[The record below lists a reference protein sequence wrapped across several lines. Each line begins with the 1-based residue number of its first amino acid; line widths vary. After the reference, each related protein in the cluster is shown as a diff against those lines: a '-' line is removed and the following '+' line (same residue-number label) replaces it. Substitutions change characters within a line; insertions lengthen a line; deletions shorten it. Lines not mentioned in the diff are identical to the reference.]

1 MAISKSFFGLRR
13 KSTKSLTFSVLNGKQ
28 ITKDRV
34 SAVKNPK
41 SEAQAM
47 QRMRFALL
55 SVNLAAYRPILER
68 SVESVNYG
76 SESVQYIMKK
86 NMKNWKLQGYR
97 KDSGFQPADM
107 QISFGTLQGLQWD
120 AHDEN
125 EFVTSGQVMSP
136 EGKTVKD
143 FREGIGAQIG
153 DQLTIVGAFST
164 GDPKNPYMAGWDSF
178 YFTEELDA
186 APLTVDEG
194 TIFPAW
200 LSGADET
207 TALFSIGR
215 SDSGEGVIMANPRQ
229 IGVGNL
235 IMCATILSRDG
246 DGKHLR
252 SNAVF
257 NGAAALGTTAAL
269 AIIQGRN
276 SFMGISSTLPSD
288 WPTEQTPVSQTVYT
302 LGTVKLNRPAG
313 EGKTQE
319 QPFAVLLK
327 QVILGNSVTT
337 QKIAI
342 SDNGINT
349 GFAYFP
355 GANFPLSASDYAW
368 EKLTATEADEVPT
381 EFVSYDVA
389 RALVG

>member
-76 SESVQYIMKK
+76 NQSVQYIMQK
-86 NMKNWKLQGYR
+86 NMKNWKLQGFR

-107 QISFGTLQGLQWD
+107 QLSYGTLPSLEWVGG
-120 AHDEN
+120 AEG
-125 EFVTSGQVMSP
+125 EFLTTVPVVAVQTQ
-136 EGKTVKD
+136 TVKQ

-153 DQLTIVGAFST
+153 DQLTIVGAIST
-164 GDPKNPYMAGWDSF
+164 GDPKNPYVAAWDSF
-178 YFTEELDA
+178 YFTDELDDDPFTMDDA
-186 APLTVDEG
+186 TINPQWVSGLDAQHAP
-194 TIFPAW
+194 
-200 LSGADET
+200 
-207 TALFSIGR
+207 FSIYR
-215 SDSGEGVIMANPRQ
+215 SDDGNGVIMVNPNSANA
-229 IGVGNL
+229 GVL
-235 IMCATILSRDG
+235 VMCATILSRDG

-257 NGAAALGTTAAL
+257 NGAAALGTTAAN

-276 SFMGISSTLPSD
+276 SFMGISSSLPSD
-288 WPTEQTPVSQTVYT
+288 WPTEQTPVGQTVYT
-302 LGTVKLNRPAG
+302 LGGVRLNHPAAG
-313 EGKTQE
+313 DQTQVGT
-319 QPFAVLLK
+319 FAVLLK
-327 QVILGNSVTT
+327 QEIMGNTVTT
-337 QKIAI
+337 KKI
-342 SDNGINT
+342 GITESGSASGN
-349 GFAYFP
+349 AYQS
-355 GANFPLSASDYAW
+355 GVNFPLVATEYAW
-368 EKLTATEADEVPT
+368 SDMTATQDDSVPT

-389 RALVG
+389 RALVS

>member
-55 SVNLAAYRPILER
+55 SVNLAAFRPILER

-76 SESVQYIMKK
+76 NQSVQYIMAK

-107 QISFGTLQGLQWD
+107 QLSYGTLPSLEWY
-120 AHDEN
+120 ATDEN
-125 EFVTSGQVMSP
+125 QWTTPVQVLSP
-136 EGKTVKD
+136 TAATVKD

-178 YFTEELDA
+178 YFTQELDA
-186 APLTVDEG
+186 EPLTIDEG
-194 TIFPAW
+194 TIYPAW
-200 LSGADET
+200 LSGLDNT
-207 TALFSIGR
+207 KALFSIGR
-215 SDSGEGVIMANPRQ
+215 SDNGEGVILGNPNNQ
-229 IGVGNL
+229 SIGNL
-235 IMCATILSRDG
+235 VMCATILSRDG

-252 SNAVF
+252 SNASF

-288 WPTEQTPVSQTVYT
+288 WPTEATPVGQTVYT
-302 LGTVKLNRPAG
+302 LGGVRLNHPAG
-313 EGKTQE
+313 QGQTQVGT
-319 QPFAVLLK
+319 FAVLLK
-327 QVILGNSVTT
+327 QEILGNSISTK
-337 QKIAI
+337 KIAI
-342 SDNGINT
+342 SENGIST
-349 GFAYFP
+349 GFAYIS
-355 GANFPLSASDYAW
+355 GANFPLNSTDYAW
-368 EKLTATEADEVPT
+368 SDMTASQDDAVPT

>member
-55 SVNLAAYRPILER
+55 SVNLAAFRPILER

-76 SESVQYIMKK
+76 NESVQYIMKK

-107 QISFGTLQGLQWD
+107 QISFGSLPSLEWNAT
-120 AHDEN
+120 DEN
-125 EFVTSGQVMSP
+125 QWVTPVQVMSP
-136 EGKTVKD
+136 QGTTVKE

-153 DQLTIVGAFST
+153 DQLTIVGAFAT

-178 YFTEELDA
+178 YFTEELDNK
-186 APLTVDEG
+186 PLTVDEG
-194 TIFPAW
+194 TIYPAW
-200 LSGADET
+200 LSGLDERNV
-207 TALFSIGR
+207 LFSIGR
-215 SDSGEGVIMANPRQ
+215 SDNGEGVIYGNPSNLS
-229 IGVGNL
+229 IGNL

-257 NGAAALGTTAAL
+257 NGAVALGTTAAL

-288 WPTEQTPVSQTVYT
+288 WPTEQTPVGQTVFT
-302 LGTVKLNRPAG
+302 LGGISLKHPVAG
-313 EGKTQE
+313 DKSQLDS
-319 QPFAVLLK
+319 FAVLLK
-327 QVILGNSVTT
+327 QEIMGNTVTT
-337 QKIAI
+337 KKIGI
-342 SDNGINT
+342 SENGAND
-349 GFAYFP
+349 GFAYHV
-355 GANFPLSASDYAW
+355 GANFPLVPTDDQWNKMTASD
-368 EKLTATEADEVPT
+368 TDDVPT

>member
-55 SVNLAAYRPILER
+55 SVNLAAFRPILER

-76 SESVQYIMKK
+76 NESVQYIMKK

-107 QISFGTLQGLQWD
+107 QLSYGSLPSLEWNSTEENQW
-120 AHDEN
+120 
-125 EFVTSGQVMSP
+125 VTPVQVMSP
-136 EGKTVKD
+136 QGSTVRE

-186 APLTVDEG
+186 APLTIDDA
-194 TIFPAW
+194 TMSPAW
-200 LSGADET
+200 LSGLDAEHV
-207 TALFSIGR
+207 LFQIGR
-215 SDSGEGVIMANPRQ
+215 SDNGEGVIYGNLQ
-229 IGVGNL
+229 NQSIGNL

-302 LGTVKLNRPAG
+302 LGGVRLNHPAAG
-313 EGKTQE
+313 SQTQVGT
-319 QPFAVLLK
+319 FAVLLK
-327 QVILGNSVTT
+327 QEIMGNTITT
-337 QKIAI
+337 KKIAI
-342 SDNGINT
+342 SESGSLS
-349 GFAYFP
+349 GLAYES
-355 GANFPLSASDYAW
+355 GVNFPL
-368 EKLTATEADEVPT
+368 VPT
-381 EFVSYDVA
+381 EYAWSDMTASQDDTVPTECVSYDVA

>member
-76 SESVQYIMKK
+76 NQSIQYIMQK

-107 QISFGTLQGLQWD
+107 QLSYGTLPSLEWH
-120 AHDEN
+120 ATDEN
-125 EFVTSGQVMSP
+125 QWVTPVQVMFP
-136 EGKTVKD
+136 QGTTVRE

-186 APLTVDEG
+186 AVLDIDNEMMS
-194 TIFPAW
+194 PAW
-200 LSGADET
+200 LSGLDEKHV
-207 TALFSIGR
+207 LFQIGR
-215 SDSGEGVIMANPRQ
+215 SDNGEGVIYGNLRNQ
-229 IGVGNL
+229 SIGNL

-257 NGAAALGTTAAL
+257 NGAGALGTTAAL

-276 SFMGISSTLPSD
+276 SFMGIASALPSD
-288 WPTEQTPVSQTVYT
+288 WPTEQTPVGQTVYT
-302 LGTVKLNRPAG
+302 IGGIRLNHPAG
-313 EGKTQE
+313 QGQTQVGT
-319 QPFAVLLK
+319 FAVLLK
-327 QVILGNSVTT
+327 QEILGNSISTT
-337 QKIAI
+337 KIAI
-342 SDNGINT
+342 SENGASSGN
-349 GFAYFP
+349 AYSP
-355 GANFPLSASDYAW
+355 SPDFPLAATDYAW
-368 EKLTATEADEVPT
+368 SQLTASQDDAVPT

>member
-76 SESVQYIMKK
+76 NQSVQYIMQK

-107 QISFGTLQGLQWD
+107 QLSFGSLPSLEWSSNVENQW
-120 AHDEN
+120 
-125 EFVTSGQVMSP
+125 VTPVQVMSP
-136 EGKTVKD
+136 QGTTVKE

-178 YFTEELDA
+178 YFTEELDSA
-186 APLTVDEG
+186 VLDIDNE
-194 TIFPAW
+194 TISPAW
-200 LSGADET
+200 LSGLDQEHV
-207 TALFSIGR
+207 LFQIGR
-215 SDSGEGVIMANPRQ
+215 TDNGEGVIYGNLLNQ
-229 IGVGNL
+229 SLGNL

-257 NGAAALGTTAAL
+257 NGAGALGTTAAL

-276 SFMGISSTLPSD
+276 SFMGISSSLPSD
-288 WPTEQTPVSQTVYT
+288 WPTEQTPVGQTVYT
-302 LGTVKLNRPAG
+302 LGGVRLNHPAAG
-313 EGKTQE
+313 DQTQVGT
-319 QPFAVLLK
+319 FAVLLK
-327 QVILGNSVTT
+327 QQIMGNTVTT
-337 QKIAI
+337 QKI
-342 SDNGINT
+342 GITESGSASGN
-349 GFAYFP
+349 AYQS
-355 GANFPLSASDYAW
+355 GVNFPLVATEYAW
-368 EKLTATEADEVPT
+368 SDMTASQDDVVPT
-381 EFVSYDVA
+381 EFVSYNVA

>member
-55 SVNLAAYRPILER
+55 SVNLKAFRPILER

-76 SESVQYIMKK
+76 NESVQYIMKK

-107 QISFGTLQGLQWD
+107 QLSYGTLPSLEWNSS
-120 AHDEN
+120 DEN
-125 EFVTSGQVMSP
+125 QWVTPVQVMSP
-136 EGKTVKD
+136 QGNSVRE

-153 DQLTIVGAFST
+153 DQLTIVGAFAT

-186 APLTVDEG
+186 APLTVDDGIIYPE
-194 TIFPAW
+194 W
-200 LSGADET
+200 LSGLDT
-207 TALFSIGR
+207 DHVLFQIGR
-215 SDSGEGVIMANPRQ
+215 SDNGEGVIYGNLSNQ
-229 IGVGNL
+229 SIGNL

-246 DGKHLR
+246 DGRHLR
-252 SNAVF
+252 SNASF

-288 WPTEQTPVSQTVYT
+288 WPTEQTPVGQTVFT
-302 LGTVKLNRPAG
+302 LGTVVLNRPAG
-313 EGKTQE
+313 DGKTQE

-327 QVILGNSVTT
+327 QEIMGNSVTT
-337 QKIAI
+337 KKIAI

-355 GANFPLSASDYAW
+355 GASFPLSASDYAW
-368 EKLTATEADEVPT
+368 DTLSATQKDAVPT

>member
-76 SESVQYIMKK
+76 NESVQYVMKK

-107 QISFGTLQGLQWD
+107 QLSFGSLPSLEWNSNEENQW
-120 AHDEN
+120 
-125 EFVTSGQVMSP
+125 VTPFEVMSP
-136 EGKTVKD
+136 QGTTVKE

-178 YFTEELDA
+178 YFTEELDSA
-186 APLTVDEG
+186 DLDIDNETMS
-194 TIFPAW
+194 PAW
-200 LSGADET
+200 LSGLDADHV
-207 TALFSIGR
+207 LFQIGR
-215 SDSGEGVIMANPRQ
+215 SDNGEGVINGNLLNQ
-229 IGVGNL
+229 SIGNL

-257 NGAAALGTTAAL
+257 NGAGALGTTAAL

-276 SFMGISSTLPSD
+276 SFMGIASTLPSD
-288 WPTEQTPVSQTVYT
+288 WPTEATPVGQTVYT
-302 LGTVKLNRPAG
+302 LGGVRLNHPAPG
-313 EGKTQE
+313 DQTQIGT
-319 QPFAVLLK
+319 FAVLLK
-327 QVILGNSVTT
+327 QEIMGNTITT
-337 QKIAI
+337 KKIGI
-342 SDNGINT
+342 SESGSASSN
-349 GFAYFP
+349 AYQS
-355 GANFPLSASDYAW
+355 GVSFPLEPTDYAW
-368 EKLTATEADEVPT
+368 SDMTATQLDAVPT

>member
-76 SESVQYIMKK
+76 NESVQYIMKK

-107 QISFGTLQGLQWD
+107 QLSYGTLPSLEWAGG
-120 AHDEN
+120 EEG
-125 EFVTSGQVMSP
+125 EFLT
-136 EGKTVKD
+136 TVRVVPAQSTTVRQ

-153 DQLTIVGAFST
+153 DQLTIVGAVST
-164 GDPKNPYMAGWDSF
+164 GDPKNPYAAVWDSF

-186 APLTVDEG
+186 AVLTVDDA
-194 TIFPAW
+194 TISPEW
-200 LSGADET
+200 LSGLDNEHAPFR
-207 TALFSIGR
+207 LNR
-215 SDSGEGVIMANPRQ
+215 SDNGEGVIMANPDSLNA
-229 IGVGNL
+229 GVL
-235 IMCATILSRDG
+235 VMCATILSRDG

-288 WPTEQTPVSQTVYT
+288 WPTEQTPVGQTVYT
-302 LGTVKLNRPAG
+302 IGGIRLNHPAG
-313 EGKTQE
+313 QGQTQ
-319 QPFAVLLK
+319 PGTFAVLLK
-327 QVILGNSVTT
+327 QEIMGNSVTT

-355 GANFPLSASDYAW
+355 SANFPLSASDYDW
-368 EKLTATEADEVPT
+368 VNLTATQDDAVPT

>member
-55 SVNLAAYRPILER
+55 SVNLKAFRPILER

-76 SESVQYIMKK
+76 NESVQYIMKK

-107 QISFGTLQGLQWD
+107 QLSYGTLPSLEWNSS
-120 AHDEN
+120 DEN
-125 EFVTSGQVMSP
+125 QWVTPVQVMSP
-136 EGKTVKD
+136 QGTSVRE

-153 DQLTIVGAFST
+153 DQLTIVGAFAT

-186 APLTVDEG
+186 APLTVDDGIIYPE
-194 TIFPAW
+194 W
-200 LSGADET
+200 LSGLDT
-207 TALFSIGR
+207 DHVLFQIGR
-215 SDSGEGVIMANPRQ
+215 SDNGEGVIYGNLSNQ
-229 IGVGNL
+229 SIGNL

-246 DGKHLR
+246 DGRHLR
-252 SNAVF
+252 SNASF

-288 WPTEQTPVSQTVYT
+288 WPTEQTPVGQTVFT
-302 LGTVKLNRPAG
+302 LGTVVLNRPAG
-313 EGKTQE
+313 DGKTQE

-327 QVILGNSVTT
+327 QEIMGNSVTT
-337 QKIAI
+337 KKIAI

-355 GANFPLSASDYAW
+355 GASFPLSASDYAW
-368 EKLTATEADEVPT
+368 DTLSATQKDAVPT

>member
-55 SVNLAAYRPILER
+55 SVNLAAFRPILER

-76 SESVQYIMKK
+76 NESVQYIMKK
-86 NMKNWKLQGYR
+86 NMKNWRLQGYR

-107 QISFGTLQGLQWD
+107 QISFGTLQSLEWD
-120 AHDEN
+120 ATAEN
-125 EFVTSGQVMSP
+125 QWTTSTQVMDP
-136 EGKTVKD
+136 QGTTVKE

-153 DQLTIVGAFST
+153 DQLTIVGAFAT

-178 YFTEELDA
+178 YFTQELDA
-186 APLTVDEG
+186 APLTIDDA

-200 LSGADET
+200 LSGMDET

-215 SDSGEGVIMANPRQ
+215 SDNGEGVIMANPRQ
-229 IGVGNL
+229 LSIGNL

-302 LGTVKLNRPAG
+302 LGAVRLNHSIAG
-313 EGKTQE
+313 GQTQVDS
-319 QPFAVLLK
+319 FAVLLK
-327 QVILGNSVTT
+327 QEILGNSISTK
-337 QKIAI
+337 KIAI
-342 SDNGINT
+342 SETGGSA
-349 GFAYFP
+349 GFAFRP
-355 GANFPLSASDYAW
+355 AANFPLDATDYVWADMSASDFDA
-368 EKLTATEADEVPT
+368 VPT

>member
-76 SESVQYIMKK
+76 NESVQYIMKK

-107 QISFGTLQGLQWD
+107 QLSYGTLPSLEWVGI
-120 AHDEN
+120 N
-125 EFVTSGQVMSP
+125 EGEFATTAPVVPAVST
-136 EGKTVKD
+136 TVRQ

-153 DQLTIVGAFST
+153 DQLTIVGAMST
-164 GDPKNPYMAGWDSF
+164 GDPKNPYVAAWDSF

-186 APLTVDEG
+186 ATLTVDDAE
-194 TIFPAW
+194 INPVW
-200 LSGADET
+200 LSGLDAEY
-207 TALFSIGR
+207 APFKLSR
-215 SDSGEGVIMANPRQ
+215 SDNGEGVIMANPNSFNA
-229 IGVGNL
+229 GVI

-276 SFMGISSTLPSD
+276 SFMGISSSLPSD
-288 WPTEQTPVSQTVYT
+288 WPTEQTPVGQTVYT
-302 LGTVKLNRPAG
+302 LGTVVLNRPAG
-313 EGKTQE
+313 QGQTQE

-327 QVILGNSVTT
+327 QEIMGNSVTT

-368 EKLTATEADEVPT
+368 ENLTATQTDAVPT